1 MSEEQTRK
9 PAEGALGRRDLLGLG
24 AATLAAGTLAAPA
37 VVRAQ
42 DKFNWK
48 MVTAWPKNSPGVGV
62 NAQRLADSIT
72 AMSGGRLTV
81 QLFAA
86 GELVPPF
93 ECFDAVSSGAAEMA
107 HGSPYFWQGKDKSFH
122 FFTGMPFGLFA
133 NEHMGWIWFG
143 GGQALWEKAYAPFGI
158 QPFYCGSS
166 GPQAGGWFRKE
177 INTVDDF
184 KGLKMRIA
192 GLGGEVL
199 RRLGVNVVLLPP
211 GEIFQAMQSGTIDAA
226 EWVGPWND
234 LAFGLFRVAKNY
246 YLPSF
251 FEFGPALEL
260 MVNKKLYD
268 ALPADLK
275 DIVKRAAYASAA
287 ESYADFAYHNV
298 VSLKPLLDKEGVQ
311 VRTLSEDI
319 VKVLAKETKAA
330 IAEIAASGAMAKE
343 VFDSYE
349 AYRQQCMSYA
359 KVMDMAAYQMREVGR
374 DLS

>member
-107 HGSPYFWQGKDKSFH
+107 HGSPYFWQGKDKAFH

-343 VFDSYE
+343 VFESYE

>member
-48 MVTAWPKNSPGVGV
+48 MVSAWPKNSPGVGV

-107 HGSPYFWQGKDKSFH
+107 HGSPYFWQGKDKAFH

-268 ALPADLK
+268 TLPADLK

-343 VFDSYE
+343 VFESYE